1 MRQFSAAINVFE
13 FLKIGAAYILSVY
26 ILRRLKSYEQA
37 SSRGE
42 RKRDATMRA
51 GTRLSGGR
59 VKLGAPSPPLSPI
72 VATWVS
78 SSASTSPW
86 QQRISLPCLCLDP
99 AMEMRFSLILAY
111 LQGSVACLHTAV
123 DDKVL

>member
-37 SSRGE
+37 STSSRGE

-51 GTRLSGGR
+51 GTRL
-59 VKLGAPSPPLSPI
+59 L
-72 VATWVS
+72 VAES
-78 SSASTSPW
+78 N
-86 QQRISLPCLCLDP
+86 
-99 AMEMRFSLILAY
+99 
-111 LQGSVACLHTAV
+111 
-123 DDKVL
+123 